1 MGQADYS
8 EFLKAADAAARKVHK
23 SNAKHQVVN
32 HVWSSEKNKYVKV
45 KRYRAK
51 SAMTK
56 REEREFFGHPFT
68 FKKNIVLVNKE
79 DVTLLFDKNWQL
91 CELFPIRE
99 DTKEFLDA
107 HRGQPYQ
114 FFVNDQIIIRR
125 VFSIQE
131 DGL

>member
-1 MGQADYS
+1 MAQNNYT

-32 HVWSSEKNKYVKV
+32 HVWSSEKNKYMKV

-56 REEREFFGHPFT
+56 REEREFFGHPFVL
-68 FKKNIVLVNKE
+68 KKNILSINRE
-79 DVTLLFDKNWQL
+79 GITLLFDKNNQL
-91 CELFPIRE
+91 CDILPLIDE
-99 DTKEFLDA
+99 TKEFLNA

-114 FFVNDQIIIRR
+114 FFVD
-125 VFSIQE
+125 
-131 DGL
+131 D

>member
-51 SAMTK
+51 SAMT
-56 REEREFFGHPFT
+56 RHEEREFFGHDFKYVS
-68 FKKNIVLVNKE
+68 KKNVLNI
-79 DVTLLFDKNWQL
+79 DGISLLFDKNDQL
-91 CELFPIRE
+91 CDVLPLTE
-99 DTKEFLDA
+99 DTKKFLDEN
-107 HRGQPYQ
+107 RGVPSL
-114 FFVNDQIIIRR
+114 FFNGA
-125 VFSIQE
+125 E
-131 DGL
+131 

>member
-1 MGQADYS
+1 MAQNDYS

-56 REEREFFGHPFT
+56 REEREFFGHPFV
-68 FKKNIVLVNKE
+68 FNHNCLSIDKGGI
-79 DVTLLFDKNWQL
+79 TLLFDKNHQL
-91 CELFPIRE
+91 CDILPFGPG
-99 DTKEFLDA
+99 TKEFLDS
-107 HRGQPYQ
+107 HRGQPYK
-114 FFVNDQIIIRR
+114 FFTD
-125 VFSIQE
+125 
-131 DGL
+131 D

>member
-1 MGQADYS
+1 MGQSNYE

-56 REEREFFGHPFT
+56 REEREFFGHPFV
-68 FKKNIVLVNKE
+68 FKKDILSINIGE
-79 DVTLLFDKNWQL
+79 TTLFFDKNWQL
-91 CELFPIRE
+91 CDVLPLCE
-99 DTKEFLDA
+99 DTKLFLDA

-114 FFVNDQIIIRR
+114 LLSD
-125 VFSIQE
+125 
-131 DGL
+131 D

>member
-1 MGQADYS
+1 MAQNDYS
-8 EFLKAADAAARKVHK
+8 EFLKAADAAARKVHSSK
-23 SNAKHQVVN
+23 AKHMITN
-32 HVWSSEKNKYVKV
+32 HVWNAEKGKYVKV

-68 FKKNIVLVNKE
+68 FKHNILSINRGE
-79 DVTLLFDKNWQL
+79 TTLFFDKNNQL
-91 CELFPIRE
+91 CDILPFED

-114 FFVNDQIIIRR
+114 FFVND
-125 VFSIQE
+125 
-131 DGL
+131 

>member
-1 MGQADYS
+1 MGQSNYE

-68 FKKNIVLVNKE
+68 FKKNILSINRE
-79 DVTLLFDKNWQL
+79 GTTLLFDKNNQL
-91 CELFPIRE
+91 CDVLPLCE
-99 DTKEFLDA
+99 DTKLFLDA
-107 HRGQPYQ
+107 HRGQPYKLLS
-114 FFVNDQIIIRR
+114 D
-125 VFSIQE
+125 
-131 DGL
+131 D

>member
-1 MGQADYS
+1 MGQNNYE

-56 REEREFFGHPFT
+56 HEEREFFGHPFT

>member
-1 MGQADYS
+1 MGQSNYE

-32 HVWSSEKNKYVKV
+32 HVWNSEKNKYVKV

-68 FKKNIVLVNKE
+68 FKKNIVAIN
-79 DVTLLFDKNWQL
+79 DGNTTLLFDKNWQL
-91 CELFPIRE
+91 CDILPMDE
-99 DTKEFLDA
+99 TKEFLDE
-107 HRGQPYQ
+107 HRGQPY
-114 FFVNDQIIIRR
+114 
-125 VFSIQE
+125 
-131 DGL
+131 GLFEHEQV

>member
-1 MGQADYS
+1 MGQSNYE
-8 EFLKAADAAARKVHK
+8 EFLKAADAAARKVHS

-45 KRYRAK
+45 KRYRVK

-56 REEREFFGHPFT
+56 REEREFFGHKFT
-68 FKKNIVLVNKE
+68 FKKNIMLVNRE
-79 DVTLLFDKNWQL
+79 DITLLFDKNWQL

-114 FFVNDQIIIRR
+114 FFVD
-125 VFSIQE
+125 
-131 DGL
+131 D

>member
-1 MGQADYS
+1 MGQSNYE

-32 HVWSSEKNKYVKV
+32 HVWNSEKNKYMKV

-68 FKKNIVLVNKE
+68 FKKNIVAIN
-79 DVTLLFDKNWQL
+79 DGNTTLLFDKNWQL
-91 CELFPIRE
+91 CDILPMEE
-99 DTKEFLDA
+99 SAKEFLDE
-107 HRGQPYQ
+107 HRGQPY
-114 FFVNDQIIIRR
+114 
-125 VFSIQE
+125 
-131 DGL
+131 GLFEHEQV

>member
-23 SNAKHQVVN
+23 SSAKHMIVN
-32 HVWSSEKNKYVKV
+32 HVYNPEKDKYVKV

-68 FKKNIVLVNKE
+68 FKKNVLSINRGGT
-79 DVTLLFDKNWQL
+79 TLLFDKNNQL
-91 CELFPIRE
+91 CDILPFE
-99 DTKEFLDA
+99 DYTKEFLDA

-114 FFVNDQIIIRR
+114 FFVND
-125 VFSIQE
+125 
-131 DGL
+131 

>member
-1 MGQADYS
+1 MAQNDYS
-8 EFLKAADAAARKVHK
+8 EFLKAADAAARKVYK

-56 REEREFFGHPFT
+56 REKREFFGHPFT
-68 FKKNIVLVNKE
+68 FKKNILSINRE
-79 DVTLLFDKNWQL
+79 GTTLLFDKNNQL
-91 CELFPIRE
+91 CDVLPLMDE
-99 DTKEFLDA
+99 TKEFLDA

-114 FFVNDQIIIRR
+114 LLSD
-125 VFSIQE
+125 
-131 DGL
+131 D

>member
-1 MGQADYS
+1 MTQNDYK

-23 SNAKHQVVN
+23 SNAKYQIVN

-56 REEREFFGHPFT
+56 REEREFFGHLFT
-68 FKKNIVLVNKE
+68 FKKNILSINRE
-79 DVTLLFDKNWQL
+79 GTTLLFDKNNQL
-91 CELFPIRE
+91 CDILPLMDE
-99 DTKEFLDA
+99 TKKFLDA

-114 FFVNDQIIIRR
+114 FFVD
-125 VFSIQE
+125 
-131 DGL
+131 D

>member
-23 SNAKHQVVN
+23 SSAKHMIVN
-32 HVWSSEKNKYVKV
+32 HVYNPEKDKYVKV

-56 REEREFFGHPFT
+56 REEREFFGHPFI
-68 FKKNIVLVNKE
+68 FKKNVLSINRGE
-79 DVTLLFDKNWQL
+79 TTLLFDKNNQL
-91 CELFPIRE
+91 CDILPFE
-99 DTKEFLDA
+99 DYTKEFLDA

-114 FFVNDQIIIRR
+114 FFAND
-125 VFSIQE
+125 
-131 DGL
+131 